1 MPRKVVSLGG
11 IVMATIFAVSVVVTL
26 TQFGIFGIAQ
36 GQVNITSLT
45 PEQKAAI
52 CNPNNPKLKVV
63 NTTES
68 KICGIPVTVKP
79 HLSNA
84 TSAAN
89 TTTRTGTEA
98 PGAVPSPYWRRVNLP
113 SYHCFRV
120 LFSILSL
127 FSK

>member
-1 MPRKVVSLGG
+1 
-11 IVMATIFAVSVVVTL
+11 MATIFAVSVVETL

-45 PEQKAAI
+45 PEQKDAI
-52 CNPNNPKLKVV
+52 CN
-63 NTTES
+63 TTE
-68 KICGIPVTVKP
+68 
-79 HLSNA
+79 SNA

-89 TTTRTGTEA
+89 TTTTTGTEA

>member
-1 MPRKVVSLGG
+1 MPRKVSLSG
-11 IVMATIFAVSVVVTL
+11 IVMATILAVSVVVVVVAL

-79 HLSNA
+79 PTNA
-84 TSAAN
+84 TSAATN
-89 TTTRTGTEA
+89 TTTGTEA
-98 PGAVPSPYWRRVNLP
+98 PSAVPST
-113 SYHCFRV
+113 
-120 LFSILSL
+120 
-127 FSK
+127 

>member
-1 MPRKVVSLGG
+1 MPRKVSLSG
-11 IVMATIFAVSVVVTL
+11 IVMATILAVSVVVVVAL

-79 HLSNA
+79 PTNA
-84 TSAAN
+84 TSAATN
-89 TTTRTGTEA
+89 TTTGTEA
-98 PGAVPSPYWRRVNLP
+98 PSAVPST
-113 SYHCFRV
+113 
-120 LFSILSL
+120 
-127 FSK
+127 